1 MAEDANGIATAT
13 GPKAGVHRILKKMNL
28 LVLNGP
34 NLNLLGTREPE
45 QYGQTTLADVELLC
59 AQTAMALGCGVEC
72 FQSNHEGERIDQ
84 IQESEQKYQFAIINA
99 GGYSHTSVAI
109 ADAVAAVSV
118 PFIGMHISNIYQRE
132 PERHIDLLAKYCHA
146 NMAGF
151 GLEGYHL
158 ALEYIEKWLVKIK
171 K

>member
-1 MAEDANGIATAT
+1 MKPTN
-13 GPKAGVHRILKKMNL
+13 RILIL
-28 LVLNGP
+28 HGP
-34 NLNLLGTREPE
+34 NLNLLGKRQPE
-45 QYGQTTLADVELLC
+45 IYGSEGFEGFLNTLKIKFKNLEIDF
-59 AQTAMALGCGVEC
+59 
-72 FQSNHEGERIDQ
+72 FQSNHEGELIDQ

-99 GGYSHTSVAI
+99 GGYTHTSVAI

-118 PFIGMHISNIYQRE
+118 PFIGIHISNIYQRE

-158 ALEYIEKWLVKIK
+158 ALVYIEKWLVKIK
-171 K
+171 M